1 MGCAGSKLEDQEA
14 VALCRER
21 TLLLAD
27 AIRHRYALADAHAA
41 YSLSLRSVGAALH
54 TFLHGGHSVPL
65 GSPILPLPAHRKGDP
80 LPPMPPS
87 PPPAAIP
94 ASASAGAGGHHS
106 RSHSG
111 SSHIHFQSS
120 DEDSDE
126 DEEFHLHSNG
136 SSPVDLHPDGAPG
149 PTFVNVN
156 YARNHPTT
164 PSISFEQRPR
174 SPEAVHFGSSEPPP
188 SAYPYYGYTYP
199 PQNPSFYPYPYPY
212 PSYGGV
218 GGFFGSSSPPPNI
231 PQPPTVASMAS
242 PSSSK
247 TPPPPPSP
255 PRTSTWDFLN
265 PFESYDDGYY
275 APYTPSRSSKEVREE
290 EGIPDLEDEE
300 HEVVKEAYG
309 DQKSMAST
317 SAAAA
322 APGDYSAKAAAVA
335 AKEDSISDVEEG
347 LHRTS
352 KSGEGTSDGGSE
364 HEVHVV
370 EKNVVADEVQR
381 QEEQRN
387 VAAVPPPRRYHDVSE
402 VVQEIKTQFD
412 RASESANEVS
422 KMLEVGK
429 LPYHQKNSVY
439 KAVSAVMV
447 CGLPPSTSKNEG
459 LLEYEEDK
467 AMACGNLSSTLQ
479 KLYMW
484 EQKLLDEVK
493 AEEKMRVLY
502 DRKCEQLKRLSERG
516 EEAHKLE
523 AAQTLIRKLSTK
535 IKIAIQIVDSI
546 SNKISKLRDDE
557 LWPQIS
563 ELIQG
568 LMRMW
573 RFMFECHHIQCQ
585 AVSEAQNL
593 DSIVAG
599 GKLSDAHM
607 EATKQ
612 LELELLEWIS
622 NFFAW
627 VCAQRSFV
635 KALNGWLVKGLRYV
649 PEETDDGVPP
659 FSPGRLGAPP
669 VFVICNYWTQTM
681 DRISEAE
688 VVNAMKAFSTNVL
701 HLWEQHKLEQRQR
714 LMANR
719 DMDRTVRI
727 LERDEQQ
734 MRKALEAQN
743 KKLVLISNHSG
754 IALSEGVHQDLA
766 AEVGSL
772 QSSLREIFE
781 AMENFAASTMKAYE
795 ELNLRTEEEKQRL
808 ARENVKVS

>member
-1 MGCAGSKLEDQEA
+1 
-14 VALCRER
+14 
-21 TLLLAD
+21 
-27 AIRHRYALADAHAA
+27 
-41 YSLSLRSVGAALH
+41 
-54 TFLHGGHSVPL
+54 
-65 GSPILPLPAHRKGDP
+65 
-80 LPPMPPS
+80 
-87 PPPAAIP
+87 
-94 ASASAGAGGHHS
+94 
-106 RSHSG
+106 
-111 SSHIHFQSS
+111 
-120 DEDSDE
+120 
-126 DEEFHLHSNG
+126 
-136 SSPVDLHPDGAPG
+136 
-149 PTFVNVN
+149 
-156 YARNHPTT
+156 
-164 PSISFEQRPR
+164 
-174 SPEAVHFGSSEPPP
+174 
-188 SAYPYYGYTYP
+188 
-199 PQNPSFYPYPYPY
+199 
-212 PSYGGV
+212 
-218 GGFFGSSSPPPNI
+218 
-231 PQPPTVASMAS
+231 MAS

-265 PFESYDDGYY
+265 PFETYDDNYY
-275 APYTPSRSSKEVREE
+275 MPYTPSRSSKEVREE

-317 SAAAA
+317 SAAA
-322 APGDYSAKAAAVA
+322 PGEYSAKAVAVA
-335 AKEDSISDVEEG
+335 AKKDSTSDVEEG

-352 KSGEGTSDGGSE
+352 KSGEGTSDGSSV

-370 EKNVVADEVQR
+370 ENSVVADEIQR
-381 QEEQRN
+381 PEEQRN

-402 VVQEIKTQFD
+402 VVQEIKAQFD
-412 RASESANEVS
+412 RASESADEVS

-429 LPYHQKNSVY
+429 LPYHQRHSVY
-439 KAVSAVMV
+439 KVSTVMV

-516 EEAHKLE
+516 EEAHKIE
-523 AAQTLIRKLSTK
+523 AVQILIRKLSTK

-573 RFMFECHHIQCQ
+573 RFMFECHHIQHQ

-593 DSIVAG
+593 DSIVSG

-607 EATKQ
+607 EATKK
-612 LELELLEWIS
+612 LELELLDWIG

-635 KALNGWLVKGLRYV
+635 KALNGWLVKGLHYV

-719 DMDRTVRI
+719 DMDRTIRI

-734 MRKALEAQN
+734 MHKALEAQN

-754 IALSEGVHQDLA
+754 ITLSGGVHQDLA
-766 AEVGSL
+766 AEVSSL

-781 AMENFAASTMKAYE
+781 AMENFTASTMRAYE